1 MIPQPSDNPSHRPR
15 GEQRLIDAIFAR
27 LRPAADPA
35 LAVGLG
41 DDMASIVR
49 DDSLVWTTDMLMD
62 GVDFRS
68 GEHDWRTIGR
78 KAMAVNLSDCA
89 AMGVRPVGAL
99 VAVALCESLSMGDA
113 IAIHEGAAAIGEEF
127 GCPITGGD
135 TNSWI
140 SPTVISIT
148 VAGRP
153 DPGTQ
158 PILRSTGRPG
168 DIVYCSGP
176 VGGSILGRHL
186 TFTPRVEL
194 GLVLARLPAAAMIDI
209 SDGLALDLWR
219 LCEASGCGAIVAQE
233 AVAGLIH
240 PDAVALSR
248 QSGRPAIEHALHDG
262 EDFEL
267 LAAMRTALDPAAAAG
282 LGLTRVARLVPERGL
297 WLETND
303 GARRP
308 LEPRGWEH
316 FR

>member
-1 MIPQPSDNPSHRPR
+1 MTPQPPESPSHRER

-27 LRPAADPA
+27 LRSAADPA

-99 VAVALCESLSMGDA
+99 VAVALSESLSMDDA
-113 IAIHEGAAAIGEEF
+113 IALHDGAAMLGEQF

-135 TNSWI
+135 TNSWT

-153 DPGTQ
+153 DPGTH
-158 PILRSTGRPG
+158 PVLRNTGRPG
-168 DIVYCSGP
+168 DIVYCSGR

-186 TFTPRVEL
+186 HFTPRIEL
-194 GLVLARLPAAAMIDI
+194 GIALAGLPAAAMIDI

-219 LCEASGCGAIVAQE
+219 LCDASGCGAIVALE

-282 LGLTRVARLVPERGL
+282 LGLTRVARLVSERGL